1 MEREDVV
8 LEDCMLLSWEEVD
21 TRSACIWCESDLGQT
36 VFAESDFFLFIF
48 HAVMAITMATMAM
61 RKPPIAAEMMMR
73 SGMDSEMRK

>member
-8 LEDCMLLSWEEVD
+8 LEDCMLLSEEELD
-21 TRSACIWCESDLGQT
+21 TRSAAIWCEDLGQT
-36 VFAESDFFLFIF
+36 FLAESDFFLFIF

-61 RKPPIAAEMMMR
+61 RKPPIAAEMMMS